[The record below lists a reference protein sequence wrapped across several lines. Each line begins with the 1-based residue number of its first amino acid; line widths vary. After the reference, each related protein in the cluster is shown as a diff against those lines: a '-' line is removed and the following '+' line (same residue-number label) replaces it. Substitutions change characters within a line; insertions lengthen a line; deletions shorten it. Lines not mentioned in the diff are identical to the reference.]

1 MSQAA
6 EIKLAEQRLS
16 VLELAQALGNV
27 SAACKQRGV
36 SRTQYYE
43 YKRRFQTHG
52 IEGLVDLPPVHQSHP
67 ATTPAA
73 VEERIIELSLAHPA
87 WGCNRLSDQ
96 LKLEGISLSAITIQ
110 KLLNRHDLGDRYSRW
125 LQLETQHSRQALAL
139 TGEQVAFIEKQ
150 NPAFRERHVESSA
163 PGELL
168 CQDTFFVGTLKGV
181 GKVYLHTVVDAWCS
195 YAFGF
200 LHTSKQS
207 EAAALVLHN
216 DVLPFYRGHALPVQA
231 VLTDNGREFCGQ
243 DEHPYE
249 LYLALND
256 IRHRRTKVRRPQTN
270 GFVERFHR
278 TVLDEFFRTA
288 FRTTMY
294 DTVPALQA
302 DLDTWLQ
309 HYNHLRP
316 HQGYRNLGKRPFER
330 IQEYTRQRTE
340 QAAQEATQD
349 AAPEQQQDAGTPVAA
364 SPALQADPPGAQ
376 PRSRGQ
382 SGTALDSGEHRTT
395 ITPSAGGNGTVTTA
409 QFQKTAKTVRNDR

>member
-16 VLELAQALGNV
+16 VLELAEALGNV

-52 IEGLVDLPPVHQSHP
+52 IEGLVDLPPVHHSHP

-73 VEERIIELSLAHPA
+73 VEEHLLEVSLAHPA
-87 WGCNRLSDQ
+87 WGCNRLCDQ
-96 LKLEGISLSAITIQ
+96 LKLEGINLSAITIQ
-110 KLLNRHDLGDRYSRW
+110 KLLNRHEMGDRYSRW
-125 LQLETQHSRQALAL
+125 LKLEAQHSQKALEL
-139 TGEQVAFIEKQ
+139 SGEQVAFIEKH
-150 NPAFRERHVESSA
+150 NPVFRERHVESSA

-200 LHTSKQS
+200 LHTSKQP
-207 EAAALVLHN
+207 EAAAVVLHN
-216 DVLPFYRGHALPVQA
+216 DVLPFYRQQALPVQA
-231 VLTDNGREFCGQ
+231 VLTDNGREFCGR

-256 IRHRRTKVRRPQTN
+256 IKHRRTQVRRPQTN

-294 DTVPALQA
+294 ETVEALQT
-302 DLDTWLQ
+302 DLDAWLH

-316 HQGYRNLGKRPFER
+316 HQGYRNLGKRPLER
-330 IQEYTRQRTE
+330 IQHYLQQ
-340 QAAQEATQD
+340 QANQAQANQAGQAQHLQD
-349 AAPEQQQDAGTPVAA
+349 ASTPVLDPPAPPPELPGVQSLSSEQSAAAHDSTEHRVNPEQ
-364 SPALQADPPGAQ
+364 
-376 PRSRGQ
+376 
-382 SGTALDSGEHRTT
+382 SG
-395 ITPSAGGNGTVTTA
+395 GGNGTVTPA
-409 QFQKTAKTVRNDR
+409 LLQKSAKTVRHDG